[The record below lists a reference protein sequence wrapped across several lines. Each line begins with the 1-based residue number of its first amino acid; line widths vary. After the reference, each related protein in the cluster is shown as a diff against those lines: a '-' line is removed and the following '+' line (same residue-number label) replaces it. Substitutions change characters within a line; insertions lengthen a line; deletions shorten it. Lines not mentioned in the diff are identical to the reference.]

1 MYPIINKVIEEY
13 FPKLINAYLALDPE
27 SQRRLL
33 KLNGKI
39 VTIELAEHP
48 IQLQFTQSGI
58 TLKTDHFSEPHTVI
72 KGTPLSLLHMGLA
85 RDNRKK
91 FFSDNSI
98 TIQGN
103 LELGQQVIALFDEL
117 EIDWE
122 EYLSRGLGDIGSH
135 QLVRFTKKIKQ
146 FGQRIC
152 STLTENIDEYVHEE
166 ANLFPPSEALDDFYH
181 DVDDLRMDT
190 DRLET
195 RIRKLSEKISR
206 GKP

>member
-1 MYPIINKVIEEY
+1 MSPIINKFIEEY

-27 SQRRLL
+27 SQQRLL

-39 VTIELAEHP
+39 VTIELAKHP

-58 TLKTDHFSEPHTVI
+58 SLKTEHFSEPHTTI
-72 KGTPLSLLHMGLA
+72 KGSPLSLLHITLA
-85 RDNRKK
+85 RDNRKN

-98 TIQGN
+98 VIEGN

-117 EIDWE
+117 EVDWE
-122 EYLSRGLGDIGSH
+122 EYLSHGLGDVGSH
-135 QLVRFTKKIKQ
+135 QLVRFTRKIKQ
-146 FGQRIC
+146 FGQRIF

-166 ANLFPPSEALDDFYH
+166 ADLFPPSEALNDFYR
-181 DVDDLRMDT
+181 DVDELRMDT
-190 DRLET
+190 DRLDA

-206 GKP
+206 NKQ